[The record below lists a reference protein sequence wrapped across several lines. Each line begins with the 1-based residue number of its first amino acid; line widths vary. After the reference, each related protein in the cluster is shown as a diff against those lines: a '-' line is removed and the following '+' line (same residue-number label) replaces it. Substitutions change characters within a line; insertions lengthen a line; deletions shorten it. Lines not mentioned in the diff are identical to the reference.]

1 MARQSRLNGNAI
13 AGIGWQRLA
22 LGAVVVIAGGW
33 FLLHY
38 LNKPKGPPPQVA
50 IPVTEGKVETKDM
63 PVYVRGIGTVQAF
76 NTVAIKSRVDGQ
88 ITQVLFDE
96 GQEVKAGDPLFQI
109 DPRPYQAALEQ
120 AEGGLAKDQAQL
132 GGAQLDLERYG
143 KLVGPGYQTRQ
154 SFDDQRATVGQVQG
168 SAKAD
173 QGLIDASKLNIEY
186 ASIRSPITGR
196 TGARLVDIGNLIQAS
211 QGTNLVTVTQMKPIY
226 VSFTIP
232 QDALDQ
238 LLQNQ
243 AKGQLAVIAY
253 ASDDKTVLGE
263 GKLTLIDNQVDTTTG
278 TVRLKGTFAN
288 DDERLWPGEFVN
300 ARVVV
305 STRKNAL
312 VVPSQTVMQGSN
324 GYYTYTIQPDG
335 TAKRQVVKV
344 AATQDGLTVVE
355 TGLNAGDNV
364 IVEGQYRL
372 TDGSKIKT
380 SQPQQQ
386 KQAGDAPQPTQQ
398 AN

>member
-300 ARVVV
+300 VRLILNTRKGVPTVPAQTVQVGPNGSYVYVVTDDNKAERREVEVASVQDGIAVVTKGLKPGERVVV
-305 STRKNAL
+305 
-312 VVPSQTVMQGSN
+312 
-324 GYYTYTIQPDG
+324 D
-335 TAKRQVVKV
+335 
-344 AATQDGLTVVE
+344 
-355 TGLNAGDNV
+355 
-364 IVEGQYRL
+364 GQYRL
-372 TDGSKIKT
+372 TQGARVA
-380 SQPQQQ
+380 PRP
-386 KQAGDAPQPTQQ
+386 PQPG
-398 AN
+398 AARPGPAG